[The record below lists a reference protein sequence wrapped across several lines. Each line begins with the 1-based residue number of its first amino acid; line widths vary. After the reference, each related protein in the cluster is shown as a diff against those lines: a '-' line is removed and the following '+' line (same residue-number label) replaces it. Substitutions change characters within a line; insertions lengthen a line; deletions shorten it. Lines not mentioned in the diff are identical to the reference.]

1 MVFLWNTLLCG
12 RLNEIVHD
20 AWVCRLGDHQV
31 YRDQHTRVY
40 IGSQFT
46 RQHSTRLLQYL
57 WFDIWT
63 GHSVHIF
70 LVWENL
76 LKMPFSKLR
85 FNVSKWQGTRRSWPA
100 LSYVKK
106 FTQPNFL
113 AKNLHTK
120 SEKIAMIFTKNWNCV
135 NALISVIL
143 VDFLL
148 EFNWMCKMLT
158 VSVQNHTWCL

>member
-1 MVFLWNTLLCG
+1 MLQLPKIWRGWVSWKILLLVFLWNTLLCG

-76 LKMPFSKLR
+76 LKMLFLKLR
-85 FNVSKWQGTRRSWPA
+85 FNLSKWQGTQRSWQNYFTFQNT
-100 LSYVKK
+100 LLHRGKK
-106 FTQPNFL
+106 GL
-113 AKNLHTK
+113 VMGVVVAKAK
-120 SEKIAMIFTKNWNCV
+120 R
-135 NALISVIL
+135 
-143 VDFLL
+143 
-148 EFNWMCKMLT
+148 T
-158 VSVQNHTWCL
+158 VFGGQEGK